1 MIDLFE
7 GPRKIIRKTAGNI
20 IKKQKSRKQVLLLE
34 QDPAISIFQIVSAF
48 NITPFLPKNCT
59 SFKVDCSNDHLHGFV
74 AILTYP
80 RPRS

>member
-34 QDPAISIFQIVSAF
+34 QDPAISIFQIVARL
-48 NITPFLPKNCT
+48 T
-59 SFKVDCSNDHLHGFV
+59 LHHFFQKI
-74 AILTYP
+74 AP
-80 RPRS
+80 ASK